1 VPKTT
6 TVSETL
12 RNVRLHLLLTLMIC
26 GVLVQT
32 FVDASRL
39 HLPTGAT
46 PKSAGAWLPESDG
59 TPGAPR
65 SRGEFAA
72 VTEETALN

>member
-1 VPKTT
+1 MPKTT

-12 RNVRLHLLLTLMIC
+12 RNVRLHFLLTLMIC

-32 FVDASRL
+32 FVEAARL

-46 PKSAGAWLPESDG
+46 PKSAGALLPEDEAMPG
-59 TPGAPR
+59 TPRPR
-65 SRGEFAA
+65 AEFAA
-72 VTEETALN
+72 VTDESSLN